1 MIIYGAAISL
11 ANRKAAYESNFRLIA
26 FLEAK
31 RKKAEEEGIPEEG
44 TVEQIKQLE
53 KEQAMDDAE
62 QAEQR
67 AGGSIC
73 QSGNSSP
80 TVATTVT
87 SSVTTTA
94 TTSSSSDQPQQ
105 AAGTTVL
112 PQTSNS
118 TPTQKE
124 NSQEKPISNS
134 SNLEPP
140 KD

>member
-1 MIIYGAAISL
+1 M
-11 ANRKAAYESNFRLIA
+11 LIA

-87 SSVTTTA
+87 TSVTTVSTA
-94 TTSSSSDQPQQ
+94 TTSSSTDQPQQ
-105 AAGTTVL
+105 AAGQQTTL

>member
-1 MIIYGAAISL
+1 M
-11 ANRKAAYESNFRLIA
+11 IA

-80 TVATTVT
+80 TVATTVAT
-87 SSVTTTA
+87 SVSAV
-94 TTSSSSDQPQQ
+94 TTSSSDQQPVGQTQ
-105 AAGTTVL
+105 TSTL

>member
-1 MIIYGAAISL
+1 MIIYGAASL

-87 SSVTTTA
+87 TSVTTVSTA
-94 TTSSSSDQPQQ
+94 SVSTSSDQPQ
-105 AAGTTVL
+105 AAGTTS

>member
-1 MIIYGAAISL
+1 MAT
-11 ANRKAAYESNFRLIA
+11 YEISNFRLIA

-80 TVATTVT
+80 TVTTTVT
-87 SSVTTTA
+87 ATTIGSSDITGQSG
-94 TTSSSSDQPQQ
+94 TSSSSAVPV
-105 AAGTTVL
+105 VL
-112 PQTSNS
+112 NGSTNETGSNS
-118 TPTQKE
+118 NTPKQKE
-124 NSQEKPISNS
+124 KADSQLEKPISNS
-134 SNLEPP
+134 SNLETP

>member
-1 MIIYGAAISL
+1 M
-11 ANRKAAYESNFRLIA
+11 IA

-94 TTSSSSDQPQQ
+94 TISSSSDQPQQ
-105 AAGTTVL
+105 AAGTTL

>member
-1 MIIYGAAISL
+1 MIIYGAASL

-80 TVATTVT
+80 TVATTVAT
-87 SSVTTTA
+87 SVSAV
-94 TTSSSSDQPQQ
+94 TTSSSDQQT
-105 AAGTTVL
+105 AGQTQTSTL